1 MQGQPV
7 RRRPAAPP
15 VPVPCALCCAQGM
28 VRCYHR
34 CVAVPALLCAML
46 AALLAQLR
54 PPFASSPTPLG
65 PTEQSMLLDARRRP
79 LRLTQQQRQEFAAT
93 GLLLLRDLIPAPVV
107 HSLRAVVVSEP
118 PSASPLFADNLDYV
132 VSYAWAFYRSF
143 GQLSAAGLTAGV
155 ASQLLLPGGGATRPS
170 PGQRQ
175 RQQRVRLVN
184 SVVYGLGRQQHGADW
199 HTDEISYRAV
209 TAVNASARGGGGGGG
224 RGAGG
229 GVSAWVPLQPVGQQ
243 PRGGGGGLL
252 LVPSNTVG
260 RQCFYPGVHD
270 LHTGRVRWRSR
281 GGGGTT
287 AAEEGGAAARA
298 AGDDDEDASECMRTL
313 TQRGVSAVWCPRH
326 GCRLACWPPQRINRP
341 AACCRCRAC

>member
-1 MQGQPV
+1 
-7 RRRPAAPP
+7 
-15 VPVPCALCCAQGM
+15 M

-155 ASQLLLPGGGATRPS
+155 ASQLLLLGGGATRPS